1 MFISND
7 IIDVLISQARQDAPN
22 ETCGYLLGIT
32 SDEGD
37 VVTENYWMENIDHSP
52 EHFSFAPKDQF
63 AALKYARQN
72 GLKILANWHSHPASP
87 SRPSQEDLRLAN
99 DPTIRYAILSLHEG
113 VHLNSFKILNGEVDT
128 KTIEILER
136 NVRQLSRQTEQE
148 TRMMPQTEASLPSV
162 EQVQKIINLVKS
174 IIFPD
179 YFNKR
184 QCHETIRSYNIGVHM
199 EELLQTLARQ
209 ISYGLQFG
217 EKSEAITSRQ
227 QVQDKAR
234 DLALQLIDALPEI
247 KRLLYTDVQAM
258 FDNDPAAIN
267 YGEIIFSYPVTKA
280 MIHYRIAH
288 KLHELQ
294 VPVIPRIITELAHS
308 ETGIDIHPGA
318 QISEY
323 FAIDHGTGVVIG
335 ETCIIG
341 SHVTLYQGVTLGS
354 KSFKKDSDGNML
366 NIPRHPIIEDNV
378 TIYSNA
384 SILGRITIGHDSVIG
399 GNIWVTHDVA
409 PNSRVQQSK
418 AVERHFEGG
427 LGI

>member
-1 MFISND
+1 
-7 IIDVLISQARQDAPN
+7 V
-22 ETCGYLLGIT
+22 
-32 SDEGD
+32 
-37 VVTENYWMENIDHSP
+37 
-52 EHFSFAPKDQF
+52 K
-63 AALKYARQN
+63 
-72 GLKILANWHSHPASP
+72 
-87 SRPSQEDLRLAN
+87 
-99 DPTIRYAILSLHEG
+99 
-113 VHLNSFKILNGEVDT
+113 
-128 KTIEILER
+128 
-136 NVRQLSRQTEQE
+136 
-148 TRMMPQTEASLPSV
+148 
-162 EQVQKIINLVKS
+162 KIINLVKS

-217 EKSEAITSRQ
+217 EKSEVITTRQ

-288 KLHELQ
+288 KLHDLL

-318 QISEY
+318 QIGEY

-354 KSFKKDSDGNML
+354 KSFKKDADGNML

-409 PNSRVQQSK
+409 PQSRVQQSK
-418 AVERHFEGG
+418 AVERHFDGG